1 MVLMHYLN
9 GRMSLGGRWRFF
21 FYWSLL
27 MPYLLLLPNWS
38 CRYVIEC
45 KHCGVIFRSRQHW
58 YGNPEPEQKAVKTE
72 NKHVWSEVRSVSI
85 YVTLL
90 QVSCA
95 Q

>member
-1 MVLMHYLN
+1 MGILEFADAIFTASPH
-9 GRMSLGGRWRFF
+9 
-21 FYWSLL
+21 
-27 MPYLLLLPNWS
+27 
-38 CRYVIEC
+38 RYVIEC

-72 NKHVWSEVRSVSI
+72 NKHVWPEVRSVSV
-85 YVTLL
+85 YVIIL